1 MINTDKIEK
10 AKLMIKESKERPLVL
25 LAQDDNFNRKILEY
39 GKFDVLLSIERGERK
54 DSLRQVDSGFNHVL
68 AVIAA
73 KNKISFGID
82 LDEIKNL
89 GKKEKSEMIKRI
101 RQNIVLCRKKGVK
114 LCVFGCSDRKDAFA
128 FLISLGA
135 SSNQAKEAI
144 YF

>member
-73 KNKISFGID
+73 KNKISFGRR
-82 LDEIKNL
+82 
-89 GKKEKSEMIKRI
+89 KRPS
-101 RQNIVLCRKKGVK
+101 VS
-114 LCVFGCSDRKDAFA
+114 FGS
-128 FLISLGA
+128 G
-135 SSNQAKEAI
+135 
-144 YF
+144 